1 MSGKVILVTGG
12 SRGLGSSIVE
22 RLASENDNEIY
33 YTFVHQPS
41 GGEQTGMEQKFH
53 PEWVHGILCEQRDE
67 DSIKA
72 CYDIIRSRSGRLDAL
87 INNACSPFLPCE
99 LMKADWSMYQDL
111 IDTNVKGAFF
121 HIREAASIM
130 KEQGS
135 GRIINI
141 LTSYVLNLPP
151 PKLSFYITAKYA
163 LLGMTKS
170 AAVELSGYGINVNA
184 ISPGMMDTD
193 LTGHL
198 PRKYMQAYAARHP
211 MKRMTTPSDVADAV
225 HFLISDSAS
234 FISGANIP
242 VNGGE
247 AF

>member
-1 MSGKVILVTGG
+1 MSSKAVLVTGG
-12 SRGLGSSIVE
+12 SRGLGSCIVE
-22 RLASENDNEIY
+22 RLACEGEYEIY
-33 YTFVHQPS
+33 YTFCHRPS
-41 GGEQTGMEQKFH
+41 DGQQKFYS
-53 PEWVHGILCEQRDE
+53 ENVHGILCDQRDE

-72 CYDIIRSRSGRLDAL
+72 CHEMIRSRSGRLDVL
-87 INNACSPFLPCE
+87 INNACSRFFPCE
-99 LMKADWSMYQDL
+99 LQKANWTMYQDL
-111 IDTNVKGAFF
+111 IDTNVKGAFL
-121 HIREAASIM
+121 HTREAAQIM

-141 LTSYVLNLPP
+141 LSSYVLNLPP

-163 LLGMTKS
+163 LLGMTRA
-170 AAVELSGYGINVNA
+170 AAVELSGSGITVNA

-193 LTGHL
+193 LTSHL
-198 PRKYMQAYAARHP
+198 PRKYLEFYTGRHP
-211 MKRMTTPSDVADAV
+211 MKRMTTPSDVADAAI
-225 HFLISDSAS
+225 FLMSDSAS

>member
-1 MSGKVILVTGG
+1 MSSKVVLVTGG
-12 SRGLGSSIVE
+12 SRGLGACIVE
-22 RLASENDNEIY
+22 RLSAENGYEVY
-33 YTFVHQPS
+33 YTYNSQPAD
-41 GGEQTGMEQKFH
+41 GQHRCDREN
-53 PEWVHGILCEQRDE
+53 VHGILCDQRDE

-72 CYDIIRSRSGRLDAL
+72 CHEMIRAGSGRLDVL
-87 INNACSPFLPCE
+87 VNNACGPFSPCALTE
-99 LMKADWSMYQDL
+99 ADWSMYQDL

-121 HIREAASIM
+121 HIREAAGIM

-141 LTSYVLNLPP
+141 LSSYVLNLPP

-163 LLGMTKS
+163 LLGMTRA
-170 AAVELSGYGINVNA
+170 AAVELAGAGITVNA
-184 ISPGMMDTD
+184 VSPGMMDTD
-193 LTGHL
+193 LTSRL
-198 PRKYMQAYAARHP
+198 PRKYMEFYVSRHP
-211 MKRMTTPSDVADAV
+211 MKRMTTTSDVADAV
-225 HFLISDSAS
+225 FFLMSSGAS